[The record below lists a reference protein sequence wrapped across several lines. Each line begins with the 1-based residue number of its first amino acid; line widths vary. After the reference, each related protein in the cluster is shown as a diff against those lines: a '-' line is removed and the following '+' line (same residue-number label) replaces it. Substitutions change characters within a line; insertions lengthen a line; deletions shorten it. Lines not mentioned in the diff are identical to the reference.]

1 MGGGVGGAYVGLRVT
16 SYTVGL
22 TGERGGYWRGQR
34 CRRRREKAGKGWG
47 YGGEEMEWWLPLS
60 CLSSVEVTEPSGFA
74 CVVFLL
80 FEEKAPERAPPR
92 LRFNPA

>member
-34 CRRRREKAGKGWG
+34 GRRRRRRRREKDGKGRG
-47 YGGEEMEWWLPLS
+47 YGGEGM
-60 CLSSVEVTEPSGFA
+60 
-74 CVVFLL
+74 
-80 FEEKAPERAPPR
+80 
-92 LRFNPA
+92 